1 MKIIDAHH
9 HLWNI
14 DLHDYPWLRKDSKS
28 PLSKNYL
35 IEDFNKDIGALEVVK
50 SVHVQGEMNHENSLD
65 ETSWLQAIS
74 DKENSGNKPNAIVAY
89 EDLASNNL
97 QQNLENQ
104 KKYKNIRGIRQ
115 ILNYSETNP
124 ELNIY
129 DGVDKNFLTDEKW
142 KNGFSLLSKYNLSF
156 DLQVWPSQLLKSYE
170 LSKDFPETLI
180 ILNHTGCPLL
190 NSNKKDEGEWHEGMK
205 ILSKS
210 ENVAVKISGLFMRGD
225 PGDNYLDEI
234 IKETINLFGINRC
247 FFASNFPV
255 DSLKITYK
263 DLWDYFLK
271 VSENYTIAEKEKLF
285 NINAESYY
293 RI

>member
-1 MKIIDAHH
+1 
-9 HLWNI
+9 
-14 DLHDYPWLRKDSKS
+14 
-28 PLSKNYL
+28 
-35 IEDFNKDIGALEVVK
+35 
-50 SVHVQGEMNHENSLD
+50 
-65 ETSWLQAIS
+65 
-74 DKENSGNKPNAIVAY
+74 
-89 EDLASNNL
+89 
-97 QQNLENQ
+97 
-104 KKYKNIRGIRQ
+104 
-115 ILNYSETNP
+115 
-124 ELNIY
+124 
-129 DGVDKNFLTDEKW
+129 
-142 KNGFSLLSKYNLSF
+142 
-156 DLQVWPSQLLKSYE
+156 
-170 LSKDFPETLI
+170 
-180 ILNHTGCPLL
+180 
-190 NSNKKDEGEWHEGMK
+190 MK